1 MNGYQIN
8 ADAYK
13 KYLAEHPDEPAEVK
27 ADMQRKISALE
38 IMANTDDATK
48 CEIFNTSAFN
58 DIAKGYF
65 LMAINYVLFEADI
78 EEIESIDDDDRNEL
92 KRHLRNQLSY
102 LFDTATAAQAKQYY
116 IEH

>member
-38 IMANTDDATK
+38 IMANTDRATQY
-48 CEIFNTSAFN
+48 ELFNSSGFN

-65 LMAINYVLFEADI
+65 LMAIDYVLNDADI
-78 EEIESIDDDDRNEL
+78 EEITEISDDTRHEL
-92 KRHLRNQLSY
+92 RRHLRNQLAY
-102 LFDTATAAQAKQYY
+102 IFDTTGAEQAENYY
-116 IEH
+116 MEH